1 MRFRHPLTAVLA
13 AGIAAVLAS
22 VAVTSAA
29 SPSTAAS
36 PPVAALP
43 SSTMSSVT
51 QGLLISAAKTEAD
64 AFMQY
69 ATYADAA
76 AGHPK
81 LANVWRTV
89 GEVEHQ
95 DHWTHEVTLAN
106 LYSGS
111 DNIGNLKAAIAQAQ
125 QTANADS
132 ILAAKAP
139 KRSTAAGQ
147 LKTVARREGAD
158 ARLLARALAALQGQV
173 GMPAA
178 PAVKTLPIRVVPKPR
193 YSGTFYNALTG
204 DSNSALEMAAWNWSE
219 YQFLAKTAVD
229 TGQANLAAVFAALEA
244 QERYQNWAGLSN
256 AAGYANA
263 NATNLKV
270 SIASEQGAIDMYGQ
284 YAAQAQRAGDSSLA
298 SVFRSIRGDELGH
311 HQTFTTELRQ
321 LTRRK

>member
-1 MRFRHPLTAVLA
+1 MRFRHPLTAVLP

-111 DNIGNLKAAIAQAQ
+111 DNIGNLKIAIAQAQ
-125 QTANADS
+125 QAASADS
-132 ILAAKAP
+132 NVAAKAP
-139 KRSTAAGQ
+139 KRSAVAAQ
-147 LKTVARREGAD
+147 LKTVASREAAN
-158 ARLLARALAALQGQV
+158 ARLLARALAALQGQ
-173 GMPAA
+173 GSMPAA
-178 PAVKTLPIRVVPKPR
+178 PAVRTVPIRVSPKPR
-193 YSGTFYNALTG
+193 YSGTLYHDLTDG
-204 DSNSALEMAAWNWSE
+204 FDSALERAAWNWAG

-229 TGQANLAAVFAALEA
+229 TGQANLAQLLAALEA
-244 QERYQNWAGLSN
+244 QERYQNWPGLSN
-256 AAGYANA
+256 AAGYANGI
-263 NATNLKV
+263 ATNLKT
-270 SIASEQGAIDMYGQ
+270 SISSEQGAIDMYGQ
-284 YAAQAQRAGDSSLA
+284 YAQQAQAAGDPSLA
-298 SVFRSIRGDELGH
+298 SVFLSIRGDETGH
-311 HQTFTTELRQ
+311 HQVFTTELKQFGRP
-321 LTRRK
+321 R

>member
-1 MRFRHPLTAVLA
+1 MRIRDPLTAAVA

-22 VAVTSAA
+22 VAVTAAA
-29 SPSTAAS
+29 SS
-36 PPVAALP
+36 
-43 SSTMSSVT
+43 SSTTSSVT
-51 QGLLISAAKTEAD
+51 RNLLISAAKTESD
-64 AFMQY
+64 AYMQY

-76 AGHPK
+76 VRSRRPALAG
-81 LANVWRTV
+81 VWRTV

-298 SVFRSIRGDELGH
+298 SVFRSIGGDELGH